1 MFPGGVD
8 PRQMKKMMKRMGI
21 SSEELD
27 AEQVIIKCVD
37 KEIIIDNPSV
47 MKTVVQGQQMF
58 QIQGDV
64 RESSDGDSFSIA
76 ADDVE
81 LVMEQ
86 TKVSEEKAIAAL
98 EKTKGDIAQA
108 ILELKS

>member
-21 SSEELD
+21 SSEEIE
-27 AEQVIIKCVD
+27 AEQVIIRCVD
-37 KEIIIDNPSV
+37 KEIVIDNPSV
-47 MKTVVQGQQMF
+47 VKTLIQGKQMF

-64 RESSDGDSFSIA
+64 RESAGEESFDIG

-81 LVMEQ
+81 LIMAQ
-86 TKVSEEKAIAAL
+86 TGVSEEKAIAAL
-98 EKTKGDIAQA
+98 EKSKGDIAQA
-108 ILELKS
+108 ILDLKS